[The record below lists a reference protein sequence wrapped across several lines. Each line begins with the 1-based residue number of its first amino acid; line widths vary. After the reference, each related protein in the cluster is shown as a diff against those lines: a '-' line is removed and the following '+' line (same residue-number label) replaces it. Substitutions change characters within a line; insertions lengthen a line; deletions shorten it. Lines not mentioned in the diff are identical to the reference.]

1 MFTLIG
7 KSEFGRINGLYQIL
21 ETLLTQYPHLMLECC
36 GGGGNRIDLGSL
48 KRTHTCWC
56 SDTMSHPHLYH
67 AMLLNANILLPSN
80 YLGSWMRVCMIYP
93 SSAVWRGC
101 RFCTDG
107 LLTGQMIRVPMHA
120 IGPESTRRFVIF

>member
-7 KSEFGRINGLYQIL
+7 KSEFGRINGLYQIW

-80 YLGSWMRVCMIYP
+80 YLGSSLGWPLFERLKKQT
-93 SSAVWRGC
+93 GC
-101 RFCTDG
+101 
-107 LLTGQMIRVPMHA
+107 GQAPGCGFA
-120 IGPESTRRFVIF
+120 

>member
-7 KSEFGRINGLYQIL
+7 KSEFGRINGLYQIW

-67 AMLLNANILLPSN
+67 AMLLNAKHLTSVQL
-80 YLGSWMRVCMIYP
+80 SWEL
-93 SSAVWRGC
+93 A
-101 RFCTDG
+101 G
-107 LLTGQMIRVPMHA
+107 LAALRA
-120 IGPESTRRFVIF
+120 IKNSLKSR